1 MRISTTVFATAFA
14 SLAVVAVSVAAVPA
28 AAGTGTDPQWRAS
41 VTPESVISTI
51 EVGGFVLSSDQR
63 SVTVQDGTGRQLA
76 DLPLTFELDGREYA
90 LGQQISA
97 DGHRLTLT
105 PDPAV
110 RAAAQ
115 PVASPLENQLAL
127 GELAGKM
134 TTATLAGTVGGTVI
148 GLLVGAVIGFGSCLV
163 VGPVC
168 LATAPA
174 ALAAFAGAGGL
185 AGTLLV
191 GGGTLAGGL
200 WKYLSTLQAA
210 PGESAYAEQGG
221 LLDPNGTG
229 VPDANLRLP
238 KIALPSGSSSLSAGH

>member
-1 MRISTTVFATAFA
+1 MRISTTAFATAVA
-14 SLAVVAVSVAAVPA
+14 SLAVVTVSVAAVPA
-28 AAGTGTDPQWRAS
+28 AAGTGPDPQWRAS

-134 TTATLAGTVGGTVI
+134 PTATLAGTVGGTVI

-185 AGTLLV
+185 AGTLLA

>member
-1 MRISTTVFATAFA
+1 MRSSTTAFATAVA
-14 SLAVVAVSVAAVPA
+14 SLAVVTASVAAVPA
-28 AAGTGTDPQWRAS
+28 AADTGARPQWRAT

-51 EVGGFVLSSDQR
+51 DVGGFVLSADQR
-63 SVTVQDGTGRQLA
+63 SVTVQDGAGSQLA
-76 DLPLTFELDGREYA
+76 GLPLTFELDGREYA
-90 LGQQISA
+90 LGPEISA

-148 GLLVGAVIGFGSCLV
+148 GLLIGAVIGVGSCLI
-163 VGPVC
+163 VGPAC

-185 AGTLLV
+185 AGTLLA

-200 WKYLSTLQAA
+200 WNYLSTVQAA
-210 PGESAYAEQGG
+210 
-221 LLDPNGTG
+221 
-229 VPDANLRLP
+229 
-238 KIALPSGSSSLSAGH
+238 